1 MKIQATC
8 RNPLVGDG
16 NFIDDVVLPTVLW
29 ALAVLPLISLAL
41 GV

>member
-1 MKIQATC
+1 MKTRTSR